1 VRGVRAA
8 LNDGTCGGCP
18 SPGSQAD
25 DPPMRARIARLAW
38 LVLLS
43 LSLGGMLV
51 GCSDSKAAKADP
63 ELVAGR
69 RFAITIYVRCGFHGA
84 SVAGKY
90 WKVVDGPVGD
100 GNSPPPGMADLDRG
114 RFTLLASNLALYHS
128 STGAEFTLQRA
139 GRPGHTCA

>member
-1 VRGVRAA
+1 VRSVRAA
-8 LNDGTCGGCP
+8 LDDGTCGGCI
-18 SPGSQAD
+18 SPAFRAD
-25 DPPMRARIARLAW
+25 DHAMRARIARLAW
-38 LVLLS
+38 PVLLWM
-43 LSLGGMLV
+43 SLGCMLV
-51 GCSDSKAAKADP
+51 GCSESKGAQPDP
-63 ELVAGR
+63 QLVAGR

-114 RFTLLASNLALYHS
+114 RFTLLAWNLALYHS

-139 GRPGHTCA
+139 GRPGNTCA